1 MKCKECTYTGQGTKV
16 CPTCYQRLILER
28 DNLKKELILKKEEVA
43 KLTQRLKDGWDEFY
57 IFMGKEFV
65 TEVDFYRSTLNRFRY
80 ILKGE

>member
-43 KLTQRLKDGWDEFY
+43 K
-57 IFMGKEFV
+57 
-65 TEVDFYRSTLNRFRY
+65 
-80 ILKGE
+80 